1 MDRERFFT
9 NKKAIVLLA
18 GLCTL
23 LWGSAY
29 PCIKIGYEV
38 FHIAQDDITSK
49 FVFAGYRFFLAGVIV
64 LIIAILL
71 KKEVFVFNKKAL
83 GQIALLGLGQ
93 TSLQYIFFYIGMTY
107 TSGIRGSIITGSGTF
122 FSIILAHILYKNDKL
137 NLNKIIGC
145 IIGFTGVVIANL
157 NGDSLLGNSFTLK
170 GEGFVMLAA
179 LSLSVASIYGK
190 EITRK
195 LDPFLVSGYQLS
207 IGGIILILLGYV
219 FGGTLSGFTI
229 KSISLLMYMALLSS
243 VAFSIWTILL
253 KYNKVG
259 FISMF
264 NFLIPIFGSIL
275 SAIFLGENIFDI
287 KILIALILVCFGIY
301 LVYKRN

>member
-259 FISMF
+259 FISIF
-264 NFLIPIFGSIL
+264 NFLVPIFGSIL

>member
-229 KSISLLMYMALLSS
+229 KSTSLLMYMALLSS

-259 FISMF
+259 FISIF

>member
-195 LDPFLVSGYQLS
+195 LDPFLVSGHQLS

>member
-287 KILIALILVCFGIY
+287 KILIEDHHLNTCSL
-301 LVYKRN
+301 

>member
-229 KSISLLMYMALLSS
+229 KSTSLLMYMALLSS

-287 KILIALILVCFGIY
+287 KILIEDHHLNTCSL
-301 LVYKRN
+301 

>member
-229 KSISLLMYMALLSS
+229 KSTSLLMYMALLSS

>member
-145 IIGFTGVVIANL
+145 IIGFT
-157 NGDSLLGNSFTLK
+157 
-170 GEGFVMLAA
+170 
-179 LSLSVASIYGK
+179 
-190 EITRK
+190 
-195 LDPFLVSGYQLS
+195 
-207 IGGIILILLGYV
+207 
-219 FGGTLSGFTI
+219 
-229 KSISLLMYMALLSS
+229 
-243 VAFSIWTILL
+243 
-253 KYNKVG
+253 
-259 FISMF
+259 
-264 NFLIPIFGSIL
+264 
-275 SAIFLGENIFDI
+275 
-287 KILIALILVCFGIY
+287 
-301 LVYKRN
+301 

>member
-259 FISMF
+259 FISIF

>member
-229 KSISLLMYMALLSS
+229 KSTSLLMYMALLSS

-259 FISMF
+259 FISIF

-287 KILIALILVCFGIY
+287 KILIEDHHLNTCSL
-301 LVYKRN
+301 

>member
-259 FISMF
+259 FISIF

-287 KILIALILVCFGIY
+287 KILIEDHHLNTCSL
-301 LVYKRN
+301 